1 MSRKVFIATEDG
13 LLVDESKVSDIRIKK
28 NEIPSAFKTYLEK
41 LLSIDGNF
49 LIELTIIDNNVKG
62 EHETVDFEPIIKN
75 KY

>member
-28 NEIPSAFKTYLEK
+28 NEISSAFKTYLDK

-49 LIELTIIDNNVKG
+49 LIELTIIDNNAKG